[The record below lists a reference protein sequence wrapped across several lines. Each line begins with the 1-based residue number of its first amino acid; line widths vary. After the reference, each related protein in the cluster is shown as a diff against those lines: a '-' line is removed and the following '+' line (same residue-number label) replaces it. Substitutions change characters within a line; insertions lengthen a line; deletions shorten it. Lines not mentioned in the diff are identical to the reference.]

1 MDSRKLKEKTFHFIS
16 FILFQRLKVW
26 KTIRVRKKLHNIK
39 WMNYERR
46 EREVERKLGVNF
58 INIFQATF
66 LYESVLH
73 SFSLVTVFPAK
84 AIFYVC
90 ALIFYMCEGLSQVIL
105 GARTSWS
112 HTRPSL
118 WWCRNYKGYSENQQ
132 KTFIICGYG
141 GFCPRQ
147 SRHNKTVGISA
158 RVLDWGYQPWWR
170 SCQATLISLQI
181 CSMSYQQSYIYDL
194 STSQALVD

>member
-1 MDSRKLKEKTFHFIS
+1 
-16 FILFQRLKVW
+16 
-26 KTIRVRKKLHNIK
+26 
-39 WMNYERR
+39 MNYERR

-105 GARTSWS
+105 GARSFIHVENMPKNYGFNIFDYES
-112 HTRPSL
+112 H
-118 WWCRNYKGYSENQQ
+118 
-132 KTFIICGYG
+132 
-141 GFCPRQ
+141 
-147 SRHNKTVGISA
+147 
-158 RVLDWGYQPWWR
+158 
-170 SCQATLISLQI
+170 
-181 CSMSYQQSYIYDL
+181 DL
-194 STSQALVD
+194 